1 MAIAAAVSLSAQSVP
16 VPRPF
21 PGAGAPPQSS
31 TAPPAPEPARQ
42 PARPAQPPATSTPAT
57 TPATPPASADAA
69 PASED
74 APPADLPVY
83 PAAEFLGAYDAG
95 HGQRYY
101 LYGTNVAYDAIV
113 QYYRNTLRTG
123 GREIFKQPL
132 TRQFDLGRFDDDR
145 MSFPPSV
152 VVKDYTWNGS
162 EGYLHVSGTTETRY
176 KTIIQIVPPP
186 SAPGQ

>member
-1 MAIAAAVSLSAQSVP
+1 VGAFTSIQAALAALDRIMEVMKIPLEGGAAA
-16 VPRPF
+16 
-21 PGAGAPPQSS
+21 GAV
-31 TAPPAPEPARQ
+31 
-42 PARPAQPPATSTPAT
+42 TPA
-57 TPATPPASADAA
+57 ASAAA
-69 PASED
+69 PAASPD

-83 PAAEFLGAYDAG
+83 PAAEFLGSYDAG

-101 LYGTNVAYDAIV
+101 LYGTNAAYDTIV

-162 EGYLHVSGTTETRY
+162 DGYLHVSGTTETRY
-176 KTIIQIVPPP
+176 KTVIQIVPP
-186 SAPGQ
+186 AETR